1 MSENMAD
8 ERVEEQIETSEGVI
22 PGGEDVAGTRRRSSS
37 GTDKPIVA
45 AIDFG
50 TTYSGYAFTFRSE
63 YEKSAGAREIFSNRW
78 SSNVGALLSAKA
90 PTTALFDPEMTFHSF
105 GYEAEEKYADLIQEK
120 QQKEWHCFRRFKMK
134 LHDRLIL
141 RRELEITDE
150 AGRLFPAK
158 KVFAES
164 IRYLRN
170 EVVATIE
177 KRNPM
182 KNKDMIHW
190 VLTIPAIW
198 TEPAKQFMREAATEA
213 GIPTADLQI
222 ALEPE
227 AAAVYCRSLP
237 EGTLVDSQ
245 DREVTDAFRPGGS
258 YMIVDLG
265 GGTVDTT
272 VHEVAEDGRLMEVR
286 QASGGP
292 WGGTSVDDT
301 FYDFVVKKFG
311 KDFIEQ
317 FRIERASEWM
327 KLSCEFE
334 TQKRKL
340 KYDTNY
346 NIKIEIPQRL
356 IAESNLKVTDIQSYN
371 KLSIENDEFKN
382 FFRPSTDDIVTHIQ
396 SILSEVSHVDLILLV
411 GGFSTSGYVSRVIM
425 DAFPDK
431 RVVVPL
437 QAEVAVMYGAVLCG
451 FEPLVISSRVCRH
464 TYGIDV
470 FEDFREGYHQSRYKE
485 MIDGSPC
492 CVNVF
497 SVLVK
502 EGEAIGTSETRKRTY
517 SSTHRDEDRRY
528 LIMEV
533 PVFASKNVCPIY
545 TTEGSCVA
553 LGRVQV
559 EPPADG
565 WPLEVH
571 YTVHMFFGQTEFK
584 VVVTNDV
591 SGQEYNASFDCLK

>member
-1 MSENMAD
+1 MAD

-301 FYDFVVKKFG
+301 FYDFIVNKFG
-311 KDFIEQ
+311 SEFIEQ
-317 FRIERASEWM
+317 FKRTRASDWM
-327 KLSCEFE
+327 VLSMEFE
-334 TQKRKL
+334 TKKRQL
-340 KYDTNY
+340 KYESERQIG
-346 NIKIEIPQRL
+346 IKIPNRL
-356 IAESNLKVTDIQSYN
+356 IAESNLPVGSLTSYD
-371 KLSIENDEFKN
+371 KLRVENEDFKQ
-382 FFRPSTDDIVTHIQ
+382 FFHPSTEDII
-396 SILSEVSHVDLILLV
+396 SHVRTVLAEVDGVNVILLV
-411 GGFSTSGYVSRVIM
+411 GGYSQSDYVTNLMKI
-425 DAFPDK
+425 AFPDE
-431 RVVVPL
+431 RIVIPL
-437 QAEVAVMYGAVLCG
+437 QAEAAVMHGAVLFG
-451 FEPLVISSRVCRH
+451 FEPRSVSVRICRH
-464 TYGIDV
+464 TYGISCRKV
-470 FEDFREGYHQSRYKE
+470 FIEGVHPPEYRKVVDGTARCLHMFSSIAMRGERVLLSDIRENKFTSSHQ
-485 MIDGSPC
+485 D
-492 CVNVF
+492 
-497 SVLVK
+497 
-502 EGEAIGTSETRKRTY
+502 EARRFKQIGFPVY
-517 SSTHRDEDRRY
+517 AST
-528 LIMEV
+528 
-533 PVFASKNVCPIY
+533 ATCPTY
-545 TTEGSCVA
+545 TTEDNCTL
-553 LGRVQV
+553 LGMIIVH
-559 EPPADG
+559 PPENG
-565 WPLEVH
+565 WPPVVNYRVE
-571 YTVHMFFGQTEFK
+571 TFFGRTEFQVK
-584 VVVTNDV
+584 VVNDV
-591 SGQEYNASFDCLK
+591 NGSELKSKFDFLS